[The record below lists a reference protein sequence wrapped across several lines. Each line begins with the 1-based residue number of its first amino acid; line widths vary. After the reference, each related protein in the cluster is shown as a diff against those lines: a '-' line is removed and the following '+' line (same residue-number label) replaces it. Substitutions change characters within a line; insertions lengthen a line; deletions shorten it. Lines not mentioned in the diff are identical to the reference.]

1 MKNNKFLS
9 NFKISFGIFFVS
21 LILFGWYH
29 IIILYQPFV
38 SIESLEME
46 DSIPFSS
53 ESEKLKENT
62 KSLSEMNRTSS
73 DWREWVVQF
82 LLGILQKSGISEC
95 GQGTMWCYRIQEYT
109 AWAEKHKNIIVEKS
123 EENDEPIFIV
133 WAHYDSFHDLPGADD
148 NASGVAW
155 LLEIIRI
162 VSEHPDTFL
171 SKNFQ
176 FVFYSSEEPPYY
188 ATDTMWSY
196 VHAESVSKK
205 DIWWVLI
212 LEMIGYFREEDNSQ
226 GYPISLL
233 KYLYPQK
240 GNFVALI
247 SNNDWNNISLT
258 RNIKKEMYSYLAQ
271 SKSIEVYSMNAP
283 RFIEGVDFSDHRNYW
298 TFDIPAIMIT
308 DTSFNRN
315 RAYHTSSDT
324 YDRLDYD
331 KMKEVVNA
339 VLYFLSK
346 N

>member
-1 MKNNKFLS
+1 
-9 NFKISFGIFFVS
+9 
-21 LILFGWYH
+21 
-29 IIILYQPFV
+29 
-38 SIESLEME
+38 ME
-46 DSIPFSS
+46 DSRPISS
-53 ESEKLKENT
+53 ESEKLKEYT
-62 KSLSEMNRTSS
+62 KALSEMNRTTELG
-73 DWREWVVQF
+73 RESVVQYLIT
-82 LLGILQKSGISEC
+82 LLREYGISEC
-95 GQGTMWCYRIQEYT
+95 GLSTKWCYRIQEYIVWT
-109 AWAEKHKNIIVEKS
+109 EKHKNIIVEKS
-123 EENDEPIFIV
+123 EENDEPIFII
-133 WAHYDSFHDLPGADD
+133 WAHYDSFYDLPGADD
-148 NASGVAW
+148 NASGIAW

-162 VSEHPDTFL
+162 VNEHADTFL

-188 ATDTMWSY
+188 ATDKMWSY

-212 LEMIGYFREEDNSQ
+212 LEMIGYFREEENSQ

-240 GNFVALI
+240 GNFIALI
-247 SNNDWNNISLT
+247 SNNDWNNLSLT
-258 RNIKKEMYSYLAQ
+258 RNIKKEMYAYLSQ
-271 SKSIEVYSMNAP
+271 RKIIEVYSMNAP
-283 RFIEGVDFSDHRNYW
+283 RFIEWVDFSDHRNYW

-315 RAYHTSSDT
+315 RAYHTTSDT